1 MRITSLHI
9 EGFRSIRSLSIDD
22 LGPLNV
28 FYGPNGAGKS
38 NILAAVELWGRAVD
52 AALKV
57 LTDPE
62 TSDSEYID
70 EIIDSALPIVQDRDR
85 CRYSGAPGISV
96 VATLRLSARDLS
108 RLRTTPPPREAH
120 LRLGYAFPMDQ
131 EGPTFSLVG
140 LLDGAEIAIADLW
153 DHLQGGRTESIHSL
167 YSHLRTLTRQHL
179 VYVLPPV
186 RALVD
191 EHSAAEGPPSGAA
204 KATPTPN
211 EIGDLLA
218 RGRTKEA
225 LTRAVTAPDRTIRT
239 GMKHLRQLLSGE
251 PLQRPDF
258 DPVFDPA
265 TGTYD
270 ILEHHT
276 AADGQESWVS
286 LDLSGLGIQQIY
298 ITLACILFAGSRI
311 IGLEEPEAHLH
322 APTMGRDLRSLLK
335 RLVDD
340 DHISQLF
347 VATHSNLFDL
357 DTEGYYDVR
366 LDPVQGTVVERR
378 PLSDIDQR
386 HLYEPGPAKHAL
398 QDLLRYLPQETAI
411 FRRADGSGVTAPEML
426 EMLQQDDV
434 VAVEFLRDVVAAA
447 VRAVQIRAKGKA
459 AG

>member
-38 NILAAVELWGRAVD
+38 NILAAVALWGQAVD
-52 AALKV
+52 AALNA
-57 LTDPE
+57 LTDP
-62 TSDSEYID
+62 DLDDFEYID
-70 EIIDSALPIVQDRDR
+70 NVISSRLPVVLERDR
-85 CRYSGAPGISV
+85 CRYGSAPGMSV
-96 VATLRLSARDLS
+96 SATLRLTSRDLS
-108 RLRTTPPPREAH
+108 RLRVTPPNREVD
-120 LRLGYAFPMDQ
+120 LRFKYTSTFEAESRAFW
-131 EGPTFSLVG
+131 LYG
-140 LLDGAEIAIADLW
+140 LLDGQEVEISSLWADVTGDRVTSLN
-153 DHLQGGRTESIHSL
+153 DL
-167 YSHLRTLTRQHL
+167 YSHLKTLARQHL

-191 EHSAAEGPPSGAA
+191 EHQRAEAPSSGAKE
-204 KATPTPN
+204 KATPT

-251 PLQRPDF
+251 PLRRPDF

-270 ILEHHT
+270 ILEHHIT
-276 AADGQESWVS
+276 PDGQESWVS

-298 ITLACILFAGSRI
+298 ITLASILFAGSRI
-311 IGLEEPEAHLH
+311 VGLEEPEAHLH

-335 RLVDD
+335 QLVED

-357 DTEGYYDVR
+357 DTVGYYDVR

-398 QDLLRYLPQETAI
+398 QDLLRYLPQDTPI
-411 FRRADGSGVTAPEML
+411 FRRADGSGVSAPQML
-426 EMLQQDDV
+426 DMLQQDDV

-447 VRAVQIRAKGKA
+447 VRAVQIRAKGKTP
-459 AG
+459 G